1 MAVCLELFFYL
12 EYMAIEIRTYVLY
25 NVNMKEGTFMKVD
38 FSVTKWEE
46 QPISQHMTGF
56 PINSVHAEYQIE
68 GELQGKATVEYLL
81 YYLESNMEDGHLAT
95 ARTAGFLYFEGTYK
109 GKTGTFTAAEKGI
122 FDKGLLDSPGM
133 IIKSTGNLSELKG
146 SYHYQFIG
154 QTSKLI
160 LDFKGID

>member
-1 MAVCLELFFYL
+1 
-12 EYMAIEIRTYVLY
+12 
-25 NVNMKEGTFMKVD
+25 MKVD
-38 FSVTKWEE
+38 FSVTKWQE
-46 QPISQHMTGF
+46 QPVSQKLTGF
-56 PINSVHAEYQIE
+56 PVNSVHAEYQIE
-68 GELQGKATVEYLL
+68 GVLQGKAIVEYLL
-81 YYLESNMEDGHLAT
+81 YYLESTMKDGHLAT
-95 ARTAGFLYFEGTYK
+95 ARTTGFLYFEGTYK

-133 IIKSTGNLSELKG
+133 IIKSTGNLLALKG